1 MGAVT
6 LSDKQQRRVQVMD
19 RLDTGTMVVSEAAR
33 LLGVS
38 ERQILR
44 LRDAYMQFGI
54 PGMVHGN
61 TGRSPGNR
69 TPSSVVEETLR
80 LCGKEGPYHDFNA
93 CFAQEMLL
101 ERHGI
106 SLGRST
112 LDRLLREEAPRP
124 HKLKRRSGKR
134 CHRERS
140 ASEGMMIQIDGS
152 PHDWLEG
159 RGPRMCLMGAID
171 DATKTMVYGQFHPTE
186 DQRGYLML
194 LRGVCTKYGIPM
206 SVYHDKHT
214 ILRSPKTP
222 NLEEEL
228 AGVKPMSQVQ
238 RVMDNLGTE
247 AIAAHS
253 PQAKGRVERL
263 WRTLQD
269 RLAKEMRLEGINT
282 MEEANAFLPAFIER
296 YNRRFTVLARDTEPA
311 WIPLEPNADLDF
323 LFSTRELRKVANDHT
338 ISIGG
343 ITHLI
348 LRAKPDR
355 SLAGKRV
362 AVHVTPEGETVLYDG
377 QLRLE
382 QRVCTEPIPV
392 AAPPALPVVPHAVR
406 LALEHRSN
414 SFNPHRHKLPVP
426 QQIAQ
431 AQPAST

>member
-6 LSDKQQRRVQVMD
+6 LSDKQQRRVQVLD

-38 ERQILR
+38 ERQVRR
-44 LRDAYMQFGI
+44 LREAYMQFGI

-93 CFAQEMLL
+93 CFAQETLW

-140 ASEGMMIQIDGS
+140 AAAGMMIQIDGS

-159 RGPRMCLMGAID
+159 RGPRLCLMGAID
-171 DATKTMVYGQFHPTE
+171 DATKTLVYGRFHPTE

-194 LRGVCTKYGIPM
+194 LRGVCTKYGVPM

-222 NLEEEL
+222 TLEEEL

-269 RLAKEMRLEGINT
+269 RLIKEMRLAGVNT
-282 MEEANAFLPAFIER
+282 LEEANAFLQPFIER
-296 YNRRFTVLARDTEPA
+296 YNRRFTVLPRDAEPD
-311 WIPLEPNADLDF
+311 WIPLELDADLDL

-348 LRAKPDR
+348 LRAKPER

-377 QLRLE
+377 QTQL
-382 QRVCTEPIPV
+382 QHRVCAEPIPI
-392 AAPPALPVVPHAVR
+392 AAVSVIPNVPDVVR

-414 SFNPHRHKLPVP
+414 SFNPHRQGAPLS
-426 QQIAQ
+426 QQ
-431 AQPAST
+431 PPTVRASP